1 MSQIRPAIIIFLVLA
16 LVTGV
21 FYPLLTTSLGEWWF
35 ARQASGS
42 LIEVNNEVK
51 GSALIGQQ
59 FTQPGYFHGRL
70 SETAEHPYNA
80 LSSGG
85 SNLST
90 GNPELL
96 QRVAQRAETL
106 RAENPDAS
114 RMVPVDLV
122 TASAS
127 GLDPD
132 ISPEAA
138 YWQAPRVAK
147 ARNMTQAE
155 VEQLIGQNITTPVP
169 AFTGVP
175 VVNVLTLNLALDAHT
190 ADKTR
195 LN

>member
-21 FYPLLTTSLGEWWF
+21 FYPLLTTSLGEWCF
-35 ARQASGS
+35 ARQANGS

-59 FTQPGYFHGRL
+59 FTQPGYFHGRP

-190 ADKTR
+190 ADKTS

>member
-59 FTQPGYFHGRL
+59 FTQPGYFHGRP

-96 QRVAQRAETL
+96 QRVAQRAEIL
-106 RAENPDAS
+106 RAENPEAS

-147 ARNMTQAE
+147 ARNMTQDE

-175 VVNVLTLNLALDAHT
+175 VVNVLALNLALDAHT
-190 ADKTR
+190 ADKTG

>member
-1 MSQIRPAIIIFLVLA
+1 MIQIRPAMIIFLVLA

-21 FYPLLTTSLGEWWF
+21 FYPLLTTSLGAWWF
-35 ARQASGS
+35 ARQANGS
-42 LIEVNNEVK
+42 LIEVNNDVR
-51 GSALIGQQ
+51 GSALIGQP
-59 FTQPGYFHGRL
+59 FTQPGYFHGRP

-114 RMVPVDLV
+114 RTVPVDLV

-147 ARNMTQAE
+147 ARNMAQAE

-190 ADKTR
+190 ADKTS

>member
-35 ARQASGS
+35 ARQANGS

-51 GSALIGQQ
+51 GSALIGQP
-59 FTQPGYFHGRL
+59 FTQPGYFHGRP

-96 QRVAQRAETL
+96 QRVAQRAEAL
-106 RAENPDAS
+106 RTENPDAP
-114 RMVPVDLV
+114 RRVPVDLV

-138 YWQAPRVAK
+138 YWQAARVAK
-147 ARNMTQAE
+147 ARNMTQGE
-155 VEQLIGQNITTPVP
+155 VEKLIREHISVPVP
-169 AFTGVP
+169 AFTGAP
-175 VVNVLTLNLALDAHT
+175 VVNVLALNLALDAHT
-190 ADKTR
+190 ADKST

>member
-1 MSQIRPAIIIFLVLA
+1 
-16 LVTGV
+16 
-21 FYPLLTTSLGEWWF
+21 
-35 ARQASGS
+35 
-42 LIEVNNEVK
+42 
-51 GSALIGQQ
+51 
-59 FTQPGYFHGRL
+59 
-70 SETAEHPYNA
+70 
-80 LSSGG
+80 
-85 SNLST
+85 
-90 GNPELL
+90 
-96 QRVAQRAETL
+96 
-106 RAENPDAS
+106 
-114 RMVPVDLV
+114 MVPVDLV

-190 ADKTR
+190 ADKTS